1 MINFT
6 KDIQSLTAFR
16 RNSGDLMK
24 QLKKTK
30 RPIIL
35 TVNGKAE
42 AVVQDAKSYQ
52 RLLDIAARGDASGG
66 IRQAKEEMKLG
77 LDRDFDEFVAEF
89 KLKHGLSR

>member
-30 RPIIL
+30 RLSFSLL
-35 TVNGKAE
+35 T
-42 AVVQDAKSYQ
+42 
-52 RLLDIAARGDASGG
+52 ARRKQSCRMPSLISDCSTLPPEVMRTRG
-66 IRQAKEEMKLG
+66 
-77 LDRDFDEFVAEF
+77 FV
-89 KLKHGLSR
+89 KPRKR